1 MGLPNSRPVALITG
15 GTTGIGL
22 ATARLL
28 AKDFAVVV
36 TGRNPDTLTKA
47 RRELPDDVV
56 VLAADARSSP
66 DTERV
71 VAEVTQRFGRVD
83 AVFLNAGI
91 GSLVP
96 LEAVDEALYD
106 EHFEVN
112 VKGQIFLL
120 QKILPLL
127 GVGSSVVF
135 NAALGVFRAT
145 PNWSVYSATKGA
157 LLSFTRALSVE
168 LAPRGIRVNAVTP
181 GPIDTPALDR
191 LGLDVDARNSL
202 REAMSSRVPLGRLGS
217 AEDVAQVVA
226 FLTSSAAA
234 FITGAEIAIDGG
246 LRVA

>member
-1 MGLPNSRPVALITG
+1 MDVPNSRPVALITG

-22 ATARLL
+22 ATARLF
-28 AKDFAVVV
+28 AKEFAVVV
-36 TGRNPDTLTKA
+36 TGRNPDTLAEA
-47 RRELPDDVV
+47 RRTLPDDVV
-56 VLAADARSSP
+56 VLAADARSMS

-71 VAEVTQRFGRVD
+71 AAELTQRFGRVD

-91 GSLVP
+91 GSLMP
-96 LEAVDEALYD
+96 LEAVDEAFYD

-112 VKGQIFLL
+112 VKGQVFLL
-120 QKILPLL
+120 QKVLPLL
-127 GVGSSVVF
+127 TPGSSVVF
-135 NAALGVFRAT
+135 NVALGVFRAI

-157 LLSFTRALSVE
+157 LLSFMRALSVE
-168 LAPRGIRVNAVTP
+168 LASREIRVNAVTP

-202 REAMSSRVPLGRLGS
+202 REAVPLGRLGS

>member
-1 MGLPNSRPVALITG
+1 MDVPNSRPVALITG

-22 ATARLL
+22 ATARLF
-28 AKDFAVVV
+28 AKEFAVVV
-36 TGRNPDTLTKA
+36 TGRNPDTLAEA
-47 RRELPDDVV
+47 RRTLPDDVV
-56 VLAADARSSP
+56 VLAADARSMS

-71 VAEVTQRFGRVD
+71 AAELTQRFGRVD

-91 GSLVP
+91 GSLMP
-96 LEAVDEALYD
+96 LEAVDEAFYD

-112 VKGQIFLL
+112 VKGQVFLL
-120 QKILPLL
+120 QKVLPLL
-127 GVGSSVVF
+127 TPGSSVVF
-135 NAALGVFRAT
+135 NVALGVFRAI

-157 LLSFTRALSVE
+157 LLSFMRALSVE
-168 LAPRGIRVNAVTP
+168 LASREIRVNAVTP

-202 REAMSSRVPLGRLGS
+202 REAVPLGRLGS
-217 AEDVAQVVA
+217 AEDVAQVVV